1 MTTEAPASL
10 LHGVVAL
17 SAEAGSEGVRL
28 DAWIPARVDG
38 ASRAQAKRWIE
49 GGHVTVGGRP
59 QLKPSYLLRAGDAV
73 VVDIPHPSVPRAAP
87 EDIPV
92 QILFEDEDLCVI
104 DKPAG
109 IVVHPSQGH
118 AGGTLVNALL
128 FHVKDLSSVG
138 GELKPGIVHRLDKGT
153 SGLMVVSKTDRCHR
167 ALQGQ
172 FAARVVKKAYLALVY
187 GAPRADEGVFD
198 TPYGR
203 NPKDRKK
210 FSSKVDEGKR
220 AVTGWKVLARHK
232 GASLVECDLQTGRT
246 HQIRVHFADAGM
258 PLLGD
263 LQYGASR
270 RERGLPP
277 RAAALVHALDRVM
290 LHAVR
295 IAFKHPVTGAPLAY
309 RAPVPPEMQA
319 VIDALKAGS

>member
-1 MTTEAPASL
+1 MKNETLKSL

-17 SAEAGSEGVRL
+17 SAEAGSGGVRL
-28 DAWIPARVDG
+28 DTWIPARMAGV
-38 ASRAQAKRWIE
+38 SRAQAQRWIE
-49 GGHVTVGGRP
+49 GGRVTVGGRT
-59 QLKPSYLLRAGDAV
+59 QLKAAHLLRPGDEV
-73 VVDIPHPSVPRAAP
+73 VVDVPPPIVPRAAP
-87 EDIPV
+87 ENIPV
-92 QILFEDEDLCVI
+92 TIFFEDGDLCVI

-109 IVVHPSQGH
+109 LVVHPSQGH

-138 GELKPGIVHRLDKGT
+138 GELKPGIVHR
-153 SGLMVVSKTDRCHR
+153 GLMLVSKSDRCHR

-172 FAARVVKKAYLALVY
+172 FAARAVKKTYLAIVY
-187 GAPRADEGVFD
+187 GAPGADEGLFD

-203 NPKDRKK
+203 NPRDRKK
-210 FSSKVDEGKR
+210 FSSKVAEGKR
-220 AVTGWKVLARHK
+220 AITGWKVLARFR
-232 GASLVECDLQTGRT
+232 GAALVECDLQTGRT

-263 LQYGASR
+263 LQYGAAR
-270 RERGLPP
+270 RARGLPP
-277 RAAALVHALDRVM
+277 KAAALVEQLDRVM

-295 IAFKHPVTGAPLAY
+295 ISFSHPVTGAALSF

-319 VIDALKAGS
+319 VIDALKAGT